1 MLGLPKSTEIKKIIP
16 KNILFSKFG
25 LNTAA
30 KEKFDA
36 DIRRITLVGEISK
49 NTVAINGGE
58 AISSFFVLHVS
69 LKQEKYD
76 EKNIVMLSKLIDQ
89 NMLLVLEYEGNAK
102 LAIYHSKLMT
112 SEWKPIDEYNI
123 TLTGLNLDAVWE
135 NIIVQ
140 VGKVEIEQGNTLDE
154 QIEVDNLRNKLIK
167 DIEKLENQARK
178 EKQPKKKFE
187 LASQVKKLQKQLD
200 DLGTVSIPTTTE
212 KKVSAEV
219 PNKVETHKADL
230 PKEVAEPIVDKKP
243 SETVKALSLLP
254 EWAAA
259 ICDGIKTVEWRT
271 WKTDYRGEL
280 LICASSRKLKGLI
293 SGHALCMVNLVDVVP
308 FTKKHIDNALMD
320 GMPEPAGYAWII
332 DNVRLI
338 KPFPY
343 KGKLHLYDVDAS
355 LVEVLSPVNTK
366 EADEEYKKYY
376 KPLLIEAGADYF

>member
-16 KNILFSKFG
+16 KNALFAKFNM
-25 LNTAA
+25 NTAA
-30 KEKFDA
+30 KEKFDT
-36 DIRRITLVGEISK
+36 DIRRITLVGEVSK
-49 NTVAINGGE
+49 NTVAISQGE
-58 AISSFFVLHVS
+58 TVASFFVLLVS

-76 EKNIVMLSKLIDQ
+76 EKNIVLLSKLIDQ
-89 NMLLVLEYEGNAK
+89 NMLLVLEYENKAK
-102 LAIYHSKLMT
+102 LAIYHTKLMT
-112 SEWKPIDEYNI
+112 SEWKPIEEYNL
-123 TLTGLNLDAVWE
+123 TLSGLNLDAVWQ
-135 NIIVQ
+135 NIVVQ
-140 VGKVEIEQGNTLDE
+140 IGQVEIEQGKTLDE
-154 QIEVDNLRNKLIK
+154 QIATDELRNKLINEI
-167 DIEKLENQARK
+167 DKLDKKART

-187 LASQVKKLQKQLD
+187 LAAQVKKLKKQLD
-200 DLGTVSIPTTTE
+200 ELGVAPTPVA
-212 KKVSAEV
+212 KKEPTIV
-219 PNKVETHKADL
+219 
-230 PKEVAEPIVDKKP
+230 KEVVAQPEPVKVK
-243 SETVKALSLLP
+243 EEVKATVENGKTVKALSLLP

-259 ICDGIKTVEWRT
+259 ICDGLKTVEWRT

-308 FTKKHIDNALMD
+308 FTKKHLNGALMD
-320 GMPEPAGYAWII
+320 FMPEPAGYAWII

-366 EADEEYKKYY
+366 EADEEYTKYY

>member
-16 KNILFSKFG
+16 KNALFAKFNM
-25 LNTAA
+25 NTAA

-36 DIRRITLVGEISK
+36 DIRRITLVGEVSK
-49 NTVAINGGE
+49 NTVAISQGE
-58 AISSFFVLHVS
+58 TVASFFVLLVS

-76 EKNIVMLSKLIDQ
+76 EKNIVLLSKLIDQ
-89 NMLLVLEYEGNAK
+89 NMLIVLEFENKAK
-102 LAIYHSKLMT
+102 LAIYHTKLMT
-112 SEWKPIDEYNI
+112 SEWKPIEEYNL
-123 TLTGLNLDAVWE
+123 TLSGLDLDAVWQ
-135 NIIVQ
+135 NIVIQ
-140 VGKVEIEQGNTLDE
+140 IGQVEIEKGKTLDE
-154 QIEVDNLRNKLIK
+154 QIATDELRNKLLNE
-167 DIEKLENQARK
+167 IEKLDKKARS

-187 LASQVKKLQKQLD
+187 LAAEVKKLKKQLD
-200 DLGTVSIPTTTE
+200 ELGVAPAQTVKKEPTVVKETVTPPKPVEVKEEVETTVS
-212 KKVSAEV
+212 
-219 PNKVETHKADL
+219 NG
-230 PKEVAEPIVDKKP
+230 
-243 SETVKALSLLP
+243 ETVKALSLLP

-259 ICDGIKTVEWRT
+259 ICDGLKTVEWRT

-308 FTKKHIDNALMD
+308 FTKKHLNGALMD
-320 GMPEPAGYAWII
+320 FMPEPAGYAWII

>member
-16 KNILFSKFG
+16 KNALFAKFNM
-25 LNTAA
+25 NTAA

-36 DIRRITLVGEISK
+36 DVRRITLVGEISK
-49 NTVAINGGE
+49 NTVAISQGE
-58 AISSFFVLHVS
+58 TISSFFVLLVS

-76 EKNIVMLSKLIDQ
+76 EKNIVLLSKLIDQ
-89 NMLLVLEYEGNAK
+89 NMLLVLEYENKAK

-112 SEWKPIDEYNI
+112 SEWKPIEEYNL
-123 TLTGLNLDAVWE
+123 TLSGLDLDAVWQ
-135 NIIVQ
+135 NIVVQ
-140 VGKVEIEQGNTLDE
+140 VGQVEIEQGKTLDE
-154 QIEVDNLRNKLIK
+154 QIAVDELRNKLLNE
-167 DIEKLENQARK
+167 IEKLDKKARG

-187 LASQVKKLQKQLD
+187 LAAEVKKLKKQLD
-200 DLGTVSIPTTTE
+200 ELGVAPAQTVKKEPTVVKETVILPKPDEVKEEVKTTVS
-212 KKVSAEV
+212 SG
-219 PNKVETHKADL
+219 
-230 PKEVAEPIVDKKP
+230 
-243 SETVKALSLLP
+243 ETVKALSLLP

-259 ICDGIKTVEWRT
+259 ICDGLKTVEWRT

-308 FTKKHIDNALMD
+308 FTKKHLNGALMD
-320 GMPEPAGYAWII
+320 FMPEPAGYAWII

-355 LVEVLSPVNTK
+355 LVEILSPVNTK